1 MKESKKSKKVA
12 DKKTKDSKSKAKQ
25 VNGYYEVDD
34 VTILR
39 DAYLT
44 RENLTRNEDSGLIS
58 ANDGEAYISNG
69 YNNYMIPALHEHVID
84 GGLEGIA
91 NCLTN
96 GVTKKNIL
104 IPVLHGAHWVTYQIL
119 ADDNDTTL
127 LIHDSAN
134 IHHDNSEF
142 RIKIENLIKEQGK
155 NFSYE
160 KSKVNKIQIGSEG
173 LRNVY
178 CGGYTARAMIGLL
191 KNPEEENNIWFE
203 CDNLSDQD
211 LRQIDAELVD
221 IHAQA
226 QASKFGVQNA
236 DSSKQVALAK
246 LRQEQEADN
255 ILGIVLRDLDS
266 LDENQRS
273 QLQEILNDILVNN
286 GSADVILN
294 SVRSSYRNFN
304 SLNLGVDNPLRHFFQ
319 PDSLPETINALSGQ
333 ENEGSINIH
342 IPIDDPNSHVSILN
356 LMKEVV
362 KHISPLETK
371 ENKEEESESEL
382 EEKESEIT
390 KVKNP
395 FLEQIN
401 QHYRGLLTKLDKV
414 SEKELTEI
422 IKKIVQSAE
431 KLEKDPA
438 ILKFETTI
446 QEIIKDELSDHL
458 KSQKRGQRQRNY
470 YDEEQSSYHESDE
483 DAKEYDYPDDE
494 VSWNSENQESESSS
508 DYSQDDASTSSSEE
522 SLSYSFRDLV
532 NICSDNGKEPLSW
545 LTNQY
550 AEYYDE
556 DIWDHIKEMIL
567 TDQSLEVDQDLLK
580 YIIDSASV
588 FNEEDILAIE
598 ESSGKPIDRQNTET
612 YHLFNSGSLGRDY
625 SDEKLVSGGFIV
637 DALLNYLQKINIER
651 LKEVVKEEFSYAKEI
666 QEKGWLE
673 EFEKEYNDAA
683 KRNDLVK
690 QNQLWAVFDLLQQGL
705 VDKKSEEK
713 PSKKIIDKSLET
725 AKKKY
730 EERASEYYFRI
741 YPQHTTDKMV
751 YSSKKPEKVAAIEMD
766 QVLGEIQDIGEK
778 IKDVLLQKTKTKAK
792 DTTNVVTPVLCFVVS
807 NQPHKANKEDR
818 DHGRIIIPIS
828 FDLDLEK
835 YLLSKDQDDGV
846 VLVDDEAFFDKTK
859 SDSEMGMQKL
869 KINAPDAKQD
879 TNPKLEN
886 ELLAHSER
894 VMFEALVNRS
904 NVKKLVQ
911 LLHGEL
917 KKIYKDELGAEDRF
931 KIYSVAL
938 LAYSTNSVCQLCS
951 PAIIAH
957 ENYSKDSFL
966 TILTKELIKFEKEDG
981 KTRLFK
987 IRGENLVSDE
997 LKGDEEIPEEIKKKF
1012 HLTTVIASKKPF
1024 TVQSEDMHEE
1034 GAKDYGNQKS
1044 KIYLENNAIDLHK
1057 HQKDESGNE
1066 ISGNLSFYEFSR
1078 SKFSDNLKSKK
1089 PLSRFVEQPK
1099 DEAGI
1104 EFKFVGK
1111 SFMSG
1116 GKESKTSYKK
1126 RSELDEEVSKIIQ
1139 AREVIKLC
1147 NVQNKGKFTNR

>member
-1 MKESKKSKKVA
+1 MKEYR
-12 DKKTKDSKSKAKQ
+12 AKP
-25 VNGYYEVDD
+25 VSGYYEVDD

-39 DAYLT
+39 DAYLA

-58 ANDGEAYISNG
+58 ANSGEAYISNG
-69 YNNYMIPALHEHVID
+69 YNNYMMPSLHEHVID

-119 ADDNDTTL
+119 VDDNDTTL

-178 CGGYTARAMIGLL
+178 CGGYTTRAMIGLL

-203 CDNLSDQD
+203 CDNLSDQN
-211 LRQIDAELVD
+211 LRQRDAELVD

-226 QASKFGVQNA
+226 KASKFGVQNV

-246 LRQEQEADN
+246 FRQQQEAN
-255 ILGIVLRDLDS
+255 NVLGTVLKDVALLNKD
-266 LDENQRS
+266 QRS
-273 QLQEILNDILVNN
+273 QLQKIIDDALVNN
-286 GSADVILN
+286 GSADAILN
-294 SVRSSYRNFN
+294 SVRSSYKNFN
-304 SLNLGVDNPLRHFFQ
+304 SLNLGVNNPLRHFFQ
-319 PDSLPETINALSGQ
+319 PNSLPESINEINGQ
-333 ENEGSINIH
+333 ENEGSINNY
-342 IPIDDPNSHVSILN
+342 IPIHDPNSRVSILN
-356 LMKEVV
+356 LMREVI
-362 KHISPLETK
+362 KYIIQLETK
-371 ENKEEESESEL
+371 ENKEEESGTEL
-382 EEKESEIT
+382 EKKESENT

-395 FLEQIN
+395 FLEQLSR
-401 QHYRGLLTKLDKV
+401 HYRGILTKLVEV
-414 SEKELTEI
+414 SEGELKELIE
-422 IKKIVQSAE
+422 KIVQSAQ
-431 KLEKDPA
+431 KPKKDPA
-438 ILKFETTI
+438 IQKTEKDPDIQKTENTI
-446 QEIIKDELSDHL
+446 QKIIEEKLRNHL
-458 KSQKRGQRQRNY
+458 KSQKREHRQRNY
-470 YDEEQSSYHESDE
+470 YYEEQSSYDESDE

-494 VSWNSENQESESSS
+494 ISWNSENQESESSS
-508 DYSQDDASTSSSEE
+508 NYSQDDASTSSSEE

-550 AEYYDE
+550 VEYHYE
-556 DIWDHIKEMIL
+556 DIWDHVKEMIL
-567 TDQSLEVDQDLLK
+567 ADKSLEVDKDLLK

-588 FNEEDILAIE
+588 FNKEDILAIE
-598 ESSGKPIDRQNTET
+598 ESTGKPIDLQNTET

-625 SDEKLVSGGFIV
+625 SDEKLVSGGFII
-637 DALLNYLQKINIER
+637 DALSNYLQKINIER
-651 LKEVVKEEFSYAKEI
+651 LKKVVEKEFSYAKEI
-666 QEKGWLE
+666 QENGWLK

-690 QNQLWAVFDLLQQGL
+690 QNQLWAVFDLLQQDL
-705 VDKKSEEK
+705 LDKKSKEK
-713 PSKKIIDKSLET
+713 PSDIIINKLEV

-778 IKDVLLQKTKTKAK
+778 IKDVLLQKTKAKAK

-807 NQPHKANKEDR
+807 NRPHKTNKEDR
-818 DHGRIIIPIS
+818 DHGRIIIPTS

-846 VLVDDEAFFDKTK
+846 VLVDDKAFFGKTK
-859 SDSEMGMQKL
+859 SDSEMGMQKV

-894 VMFEALVNRS
+894 VMFEALRNRT
-904 NVKKLVQ
+904 NVKKLAQ

-917 KKIYKDELGAEDRF
+917 KKIYKDELDDEDRF
-931 KIYSVAL
+931 KVYSVAL

-966 TILTKELIKFEKEDG
+966 NILTQELIKFEKEDG

-987 IRGENLVSDE
+987 IRGENLISDE

-1044 KIYLENNAIDLHK
+1044 KIYLENDAIDLHK
-1057 HQKDESGNE
+1057 HQKDEFDNE

-1078 SKFSDNLKSKK
+1078 SKFSENL
-1089 PLSRFVEQPK
+1089 FVEQPK
-1099 DEAGI
+1099 DKAGI
-1104 EFKFVGK
+1104 DFKFVGK

-1116 GKESKTSYKK
+1116 GKISKTSYKK

-1147 NVQNKGKFTNR
+1147 NVQNKGEFTNR